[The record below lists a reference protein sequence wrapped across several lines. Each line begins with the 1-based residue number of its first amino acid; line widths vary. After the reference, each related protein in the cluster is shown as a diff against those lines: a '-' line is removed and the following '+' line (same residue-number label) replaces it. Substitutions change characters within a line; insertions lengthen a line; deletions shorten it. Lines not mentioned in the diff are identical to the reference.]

1 MRCLSILLAVLAAF
15 ALSAPAFAQQKIAV
29 FSMPEI
35 VAQCDKT
42 EAESKKLEA
51 MFGREHANLQQMEAT
66 LRKRTEELHIQASGL
81 SRDAQQDRET
91 ELRRL
96 QRDYEDAARN
106 LARRAEIEENRIRTE
121 IIELLSTAA
130 ESYAKKNN
138 IDIIIEG
145 SMFVIYSTD
154 AVDITKPLLA
164 ELNALW
170 KAGGSK

>member
-1 MRCLSILLAVLAAF
+1 MRRLSVLLAVLLLF
-15 ALSAPAFAQQKIAV
+15 VLSTPAFAQLKIAV

-35 VAQCDKT
+35 VTQSAKT
-42 EAESKKLEA
+42 EAEGKKLEA
-51 MFGREHANLQQMEAT
+51 MFGKERASLQQMEAT
-66 LRKRTEELHIQASGL
+66 LRKRSEELRIQASGL
-81 SRDAQQDRET
+81 SRAAQEDRQM
-91 ELRRL
+91 ELVRL

-106 LARRAEIEENRIRTE
+106 LARKAEIEENRIRTE
-121 IIELLSTAA
+121 ILELLSAAA

-145 SMFVIYSTD
+145 SMFVIYNTA
-154 AVDITKPLLA
+154 AVDITLPLLA